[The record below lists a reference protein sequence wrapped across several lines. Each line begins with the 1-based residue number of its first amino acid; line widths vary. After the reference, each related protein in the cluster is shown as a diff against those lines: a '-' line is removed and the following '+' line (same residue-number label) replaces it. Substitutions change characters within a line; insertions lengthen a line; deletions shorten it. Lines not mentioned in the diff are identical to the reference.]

1 MDEEKNEILCRL
13 ISELANGN
21 ADALGEI
28 YKILGKNLFLV
39 ANRYFNNKHDVED
52 AVQSF
57 CCNLYKKSKKFKH
70 SKNAYAWLIC
80 VFKNEVKNKLKQNR
94 RELTILDK
102 IDYSASETSPDYLD
116 NYVFIHDILN
126 SLDTF
131 ERKIVEMRF
140 IEGHNLDYVAK
151 KLHKSEST
159 IRYYIDK
166 IRTKIKNYE

>member
-13 ISELANGN
+13 INELAKGN
-21 ADALGEI
+21 ADALEEI

-57 CCNLYKKSKKFKH
+57 CVSLYKKSKKFKY

-80 VFKNEVKNKLKQNR
+80 VFKNEVKNKLKQKK
-94 RELTILDK
+94 RELTILNEMEYL
-102 IDYSASETSPDYLD
+102 ISETTPDYLD
-116 NYVFIHDILN
+116 NYLFIQEILESLN
-126 SLDTF
+126 SC

-140 IEGHNLDYVAK
+140 IEGHNLDYIAN

-159 IRYYIDK
+159 IRYHIDK
-166 IRTKIKNYE
+166 IREKIKNCE